1 MTKLKGLSNIQL
13 GELINKFNLPLN
25 DIIMRDE
32 ADKINKDGFYIT
44 NLDTSKG
51 DGSHWTSLYYH
62 PLKSYYFDSFGFVPP
77 FDVED
82 VITPYIHNDKDIQ
95 DFNSEACG
103 YFCVA
108 FIKFLNDKENKELGF
123 KEFLR
128 LFSNKTTENDNILK
142 EYLASEI

>member
-32 ADKINKDGFYIT
+32 ADKINKDGFYII

-82 VITPYIHNDKDIQ
+82 VIIPYIHNDKDIQ

-103 YFCVA
+103 YYCVA

-142 EYLASEI
+142 EYLAGEI

>member
-1 MTKLKGLSNIQL
+1 MKLKSLSNIQL
-13 GELINKFNLPLN
+13 EELIKKMNLPLN
-25 DIIMRDE
+25 QIIMRDE
-32 ADKINKDGFYIT
+32 ADKINKDGFYII

-51 DGSHWTSLYYH
+51 IGSHWTSLYYH

-82 VITPYIHNDKDIQ
+82 IISPYIHNNKDIQ
-95 DFNSEACG
+95 DFDSDACG
-103 YFCVA
+103 YYCIA

-142 EYLASEI
+142 DYLASEM

>member
-13 GELINKFNLPLN
+13 EELINKFNLPLN

-32 ADKINKDGFYIT
+32 ADMINKDGFYII

-82 VITPYIHNDKDIQ
+82 VIIPYIHNDKDIQ

-103 YFCVA
+103 YYCVA

-142 EYLASEI
+142 EYLAGEI